1 MTTTTTI
8 INEAHKL
15 MMRRMIEE
23 TSIEAVL
30 DLISD
35 YAMVKAGLCTKRPT
49 VSQKRYRELGAALAY
64 VIAIA
69 VKKRI

>member
-1 MTTTTTI
+1 MSLTI
-8 INEAHKL
+8 TKEAHKI

-35 YAMVKAGLCTKRPT
+35 YAMLKAGNCVKRPT
-49 VSQKRYRELGAALAY
+49 VSQMRYRELGAALAY